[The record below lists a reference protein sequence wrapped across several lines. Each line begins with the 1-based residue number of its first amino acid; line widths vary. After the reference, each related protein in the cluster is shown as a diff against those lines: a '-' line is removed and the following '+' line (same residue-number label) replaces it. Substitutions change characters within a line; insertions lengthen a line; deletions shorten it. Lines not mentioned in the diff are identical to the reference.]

1 VYFVLKNDDIKK
13 NCIDHIQSLDGVYRV
28 TIKKYKK
35 DRTKAQNRLMWMWLG
50 IISDDTGESPENLH
64 EVFKLRFLGTE
75 KIQSM
80 GYSIE
85 IPKSTTKLTTQE
97 FTDYLDK
104 IDTLM
109 RSIDIALPYPQDL
122 YYEAMGIK

>member
-1 VYFVLKNDDIKK
+1 MYYVLKNDDIKK

-28 TIKKYKK
+28 TIEKYVKN
-35 DRTKAQNRLMWMWLG
+35 RSQAQSRLMWLWLG
-50 IISDDTGESPENLH
+50 IISNDTGESPENLH
-64 EVFKLRFLGTE
+64 QVFKLRFLGTE

-104 IDTLM
+104 IEGLAL
-109 RSIDIALPYPQDL
+109 SIDIRLPHPQDL
-122 YYEAMGIK
+122 YFEAMGM

>member
-1 VYFVLKNDDIKK
+1 MYFKTVNDDIKNNAIK
-13 NCIDHIQSLDGVYRV
+13 AIQDLDGVYDI
-28 TIKKYKK
+28 TITKYKK
-35 DRTKAQNRLMWMWLG
+35 DRTKSQNSLMWMWLG
-50 IISDDTGESPENLH
+50 IISNDTGESPENLH
-64 EVFKLRFLGTE
+64 NIFKLRFLGTE

-104 IDTLM
+104 IEGLAM
-109 RSIDIALPYPQDL
+109 SIDIRLPHPQDL
-122 YYEAMGIK
+122 YFEAMS

>member
-1 VYFVLKNDDIKK
+1 MHFRTVNEDVKQNAIKAIQGLEGVWDIR
-13 NCIDHIQSLDGVYRV
+13 IE
-28 TIKKYKK
+28 KYKK
-35 DRTKAQNRLMWMWLG
+35 DRTKAQNSLMWLWLG
-50 IISDDTGESPENLH
+50 IISNDTGESPENLH
-64 EVFKLRFLGTE
+64 NIFKLRFLGTE

-104 IDTLM
+104 IEGLAL
-109 RSIDIALPYPQDL
+109 SIDIRLPHPEDL
-122 YYEAMGIK
+122 YREAMG

>member
-1 VYFVLKNDDIKK
+1 MYFKTVNDDVKQNAIKA
-13 NCIDHIQSLDGVYRV
+13 IQGLEGVYSIEI
-28 TIKKYKK
+28 TKYKK
-35 DRTKAQNRLMWMWLG
+35 DRTKAQNRLYHMWIE
-50 IISDDTGESPENLH
+50 IISNETGESHDNLC
-64 EVFKLRFLGTE
+64 EIFKLRFLGTE

-104 IDTLM
+104 IESLAL
-109 RSIDIALPYPQDL
+109 SIDIRLPHPEL
-122 YYEAMGIK
+122 YNEAMT

>member
-1 VYFVLKNDDIKK
+1 VYFKTVNDDVKQNAIKA
-13 NCIDHIQSLDGVYRV
+13 IQGLEGVYDI
-28 TIKKYKK
+28 TITKYKK
-35 DRTKAQNRLMWMWLG
+35 DRTASQNKLMWMWLG
-50 IISDDTGESPENLH
+50 IISNDTGESPENLH
-64 EVFKLRFLGTE
+64 NIFKLRFLGTE

-104 IDTLM
+104 IEGLAL
-109 RSIDIALPYPQDL
+109 SIDIRLPHPDEL
-122 YYEAMGIK
+122 YRESMGL

>member
-1 VYFVLKNDDIKK
+1 MYFKTINDDVKNNAIKA
-13 NCIDHIQSLDGVYRV
+13 IQGLEGVYDI
-28 TIKKYKK
+28 TITKYKK
-35 DRTKAQNRLMWMWLG
+35 DRTKSQNSLMWLWLG
-50 IISDDTGESPENLH
+50 IISNDTGESPENLH
-64 EVFKLRFLGTE
+64 NIFKLRFLGTE

-104 IDTLM
+104 IEGLAI
-109 RSIDIALPYPQDL
+109 SIDIRLPHPADL
-122 YYEAMGIK
+122 YFEAMS

>member
-1 VYFVLKNDDIKK
+1 MYFKTVNDDVKQNAIKA
-13 NCIDHIQSLDGVYRV
+13 IQGLEGVYDI
-28 TIKKYKK
+28 TITKYKK
-35 DRTKAQNRLMWMWLG
+35 DRTASQNKLMWMWLG
-50 IISDDTGESPENLH
+50 IISNDTGESPENLH
-64 EVFKLRFLGTE
+64 NIFKLRFLGTE

-104 IDTLM
+104 IEGLAL
-109 RSIDIALPYPQDL
+109 SIDIRLPHPDEL
-122 YYEAMGIK
+122 YRESMGL

>member
-1 VYFVLKNDDIKK
+1 MYFVLKNDDIKK

-28 TIKKYKK
+28 TIEKYKK
-35 DRTKAQNRLMWMWLG
+35 DRTKSQNSLMWMWLG
-50 IISDDTGESPENLH
+50 IISNDTGESPENLH

-104 IDTLM
+104 IEGLAL
-109 RSIDIALPYPQDL
+109 SIDIRLPHPQDL
-122 YYEAMGIK
+122 YYEAMI

>member
-1 VYFVLKNDDIKK
+1 VYFKTVNDDVKNNAIKA
-13 NCIDHIQSLDGVYRV
+13 IQGLEGVYSIEI
-28 TIKKYKK
+28 TKYKK
-35 DRTKAQNRLMWMWLG
+35 DRTASQNKLMWMWLG
-50 IISDDTGESPENLH
+50 IISNDTGESPENLH
-64 EVFKLRFLGTE
+64 NIFKLRFLGTE

-104 IDTLM
+104 IEGLAL
-109 RSIDIALPYPQDL
+109 SIDIRLPHPQDL
-122 YYEAMGIK
+122 YYEAMT

>member
-1 VYFVLKNDDIKK
+1 VYFKTVNDDVKQNAIKA
-13 NCIDHIQSLDGVYRV
+13 IQGLEGVYDI
-28 TIKKYKK
+28 TITKYKK
-35 DRTKAQNRLMWMWLG
+35 DRTASQNKLMWLWLG
-50 IISDDTGESPENLH
+50 IISNDTGESPENLH
-64 EVFKLRFLGTE
+64 QVFKLRFLGTE

-104 IDTLM
+104 IEGLAL
-109 RSIDIALPYPQDL
+109 SIDIRLPHPEDL
-122 YYEAMGIK
+122 YYEAMR

>member
-1 VYFVLKNDDIKK
+1 MYFKTVNDDVKQNAIKA
-13 NCIDHIQSLDGVYRV
+13 IQGLEGVYDI
-28 TIKKYKK
+28 TITKYKK
-35 DRTKAQNRLMWMWLG
+35 DRTKAQNSLMWMWLG
-50 IISDDTGESPENLH
+50 IISSDTGESPENLH
-64 EVFKLRFLGTE
+64 EIFKLRFLGTE

-104 IDTLM
+104 IEGLAL
-109 RSIDIALPYPQDL
+109 SIDIRLPHPQDL
-122 YYEAMGIK
+122 YYEAMT

>member
-1 VYFVLKNDDIKK
+1 MYFKTVNDDIKNNAIK
-13 NCIDHIQSLDGVYRV
+13 AIQGLEGVYDINI
-28 TIKKYKK
+28 TKYKK
-35 DRTKAQNRLMWMWLG
+35 DRTKSQNSLMWMWLG
-50 IISDDTGESPENLH
+50 IISNDTGESPENLH
-64 EVFKLRFLGTE
+64 NIFKLRFLGTE

-104 IDTLM
+104 IEGLAM
-109 RSIDIALPYPQDL
+109 SIDIRLPHPADL
-122 YYEAMGIK
+122 YFEAMS

>member
-1 VYFVLKNDDIKK
+1 MYFKTVNDDVKNNAIKA
-13 NCIDHIQSLDGVYRV
+13 IQGLEGVYDI
-28 TIKKYKK
+28 TITKYKK
-35 DRTKAQNRLMWMWLG
+35 DRTKSQNSLMWMWLG
-50 IISDDTGESPENLH
+50 IISNDTGESPENLH
-64 EVFKLRFLGTE
+64 NIFKLRFLGTE

-104 IDTLM
+104 IEGLAM
-109 RSIDIALPYPQDL
+109 SIDIRLPHPQDL
-122 YYEAMGIK
+122 YFEAMT

>member
-1 VYFVLKNDDIKK
+1 MYFKTVN
-13 NCIDHIQSLDGVYRV
+13 DGVKQNA
-28 TIKKYKK
+28 IKAIQGLEGVWDIRIEKYKK
-35 DRTKAQNRLMWMWLG
+35 DRTTSQNKLMWLWLG
-50 IISDDTGESPENLH
+50 IISNDTGESPENLH
-64 EVFKLRFLGTE
+64 NIFKLRFLGTE

-104 IDTLM
+104 IEGLAL
-109 RSIDIALPYPQDL
+109 SIDIRLPHPDEL
-122 YYEAMGIK
+122 YRESMGL

>member
-1 VYFVLKNDDIKK
+1 VYFKTVNDDVKQNAIKA
-13 NCIDHIQSLDGVYRV
+13 IQELEGIYDI
-28 TIKKYKK
+28 TIAKYKK
-35 DRTKAQNRLMWMWLG
+35 DRTASQNKLMWLWLG
-50 IISDDTGESPENLH
+50 IISNDTGESPENLH
-64 EVFKLRFLGTE
+64 QVFKLRFLGTE

-104 IDTLM
+104 IEGLAL
-109 RSIDIALPYPQDL
+109 SIDIRLPHPEDL
-122 YYEAMGIK
+122 YYEAMK